1 MRRATTSAH
10 RIAGGEIEDATM
22 KTTYTTTKIY
32 DGTYMASSRAAAAT
46 GVHGFGKTRSK
57 AIADLRRQI
66 RNPV

>member
-1 MRRATTSAH
+1 
-10 RIAGGEIEDATM
+10 M

>member
-1 MRRATTSAH
+1 
-10 RIAGGEIEDATM
+10 M

-32 DGTYMASSRAAAAT
+32 DGTYMASSRAAAR

-66 RNPV
+66 RNPA